1 MKPILEIRNLSVE
14 FSVNAKQQRAVRD
27 VSFTLQPGQI
37 LGLAGES
44 GSGKTTV
51 GLSILRLLQDN
62 GKITAGE
69 IVFQEQD
76 LLGLTPKQMRQ
87 VRWKEI
93 SMVFQGAM
101 NAFNPVR
108 RMKVQL
114 TDVLTLRLKM
124 SKKEAMAQ
132 ARALVAKLG
141 IDEGRIENFPHEF
154 SGGMR
159 QRAMVAMALICNP
172 KLVIADEPT
181 TALDVM
187 TKAQMLEL
195 LKELRSEFQVSM
207 IVISHDLPALAEV
220 CDRVAIMNQGE
231 LVEIGPVGEVFRS
244 PKHPYTQRLIATTPR
259 LEGENQLET
268 EVLQTLPEP
277 VDMVEL
283 VDIETDAVC
292 VYLRDCPLRETRCFH
307 VKPEPVNVADGHD
320 VKCHLYA

>member
-1 MKPILEIRNLSVE
+1 MKPILEVRNLSVE
-14 FSVNAKQQRAVRD
+14 FAVNGSQQKAVRD
-27 VSFTLQPGQI
+27 VSFTLMPGEI
-37 LGLAGES
+37 MGLAGES

-62 GKITAGE
+62 GRITSGE
-69 IVFQEQD
+69 IVFNDQD

-87 VRWKEI
+87 IRWKEI

-124 SKKEAMAQ
+124 SKKEATQKAKD
-132 ARALVAKLG
+132 LVSRLG
-141 IDEGRIENFPHEF
+141 ISEGRIENFPHEF

-195 LKELRSEFQVSM
+195 LKELRSEFNVSM
-207 IVISHDLPALAEV
+207 IVISHDLSALAEV
-220 CDRVAIMNQGE
+220 CDTVAIMNQGE
-231 LVEIGPVGEVFRS
+231 LVEIGPVQDVFRS
-244 PKHPYTQRLIATTPR
+244 PKHPYTQRLLATIPR
-259 LEGENQLET
+259 LEGENQLESDILEIHS
-268 EVLQTLPEP
+268 EVVGTY
-277 VDMVEL
+277 
-283 VDIETDAVC
+283 TDSSC
-292 VYLRDCPLRETRCFH
+292 VYIKECPLREEQCFR
-307 VKPEPVNVADGHD
+307 VKPEQVNVKEAHG